1 MDKIKQYRLLCKLNA
16 PLKPYEK
23 PTQTQILFTKQ
34 KIRLLL
40 EKKGGNSTIHIIS
53 TI

>member
-1 MDKIKQYRLLCKLNA
+1 MDKIEQYRLLCKLNS

-34 KIRLLL
+34 KIRLAL
-40 EKKGGNSTIHIIS
+40 EKKGGTNSIHIIS
-53 TI
+53 TF